1 MDKII
6 IDPHH
11 CSAEEYV
18 DLQDYLTDNHWD
30 WQKGKIIH
38 WTDLRYEHSR

>member
-11 CSAEEYV
+11 CSAEEYEALIEHLLAGGW
-18 DLQDYLTDNHWD
+18 DFMMLPKTFTDAP
-30 WQKGKIIH
+30 
-38 WTDLRYEHSR
+38 